1 MDYRSWWSCLLIFV
15 CKRLA
20 WSTCTLRTRRFGWT
34 NMTLSGGTTCTAFLR
49 FSTSSNCTV
58 FSFCKCMNVH
68 KCKHA
73 FLLCSIANGTSGTV
87 SLPLPFFWVL
97 ECRLFWH
104 SDHDRMYRLFLQ
116 SPIFSHSFCTSF
128 YSAMTW
134 LTTRHALLHCA
145 RRAVI
150 VMKIIIT
157 RGTLARNYTYF
168 LHVNDQL
175 LTRILTTEYTCTK
188 SQNCGTWYLYF

>member
-87 SLPLPFFWVL
+87 SLPLPFFLGVGV
-97 ECRLFWH
+97 
-104 SDHDRMYRLFLQ
+104 STFL
-116 SPIFSHSFCTSF
+116 
-128 YSAMTW
+128 
-134 LTTRHALLHCA
+134 ALRSWPHLQTFFAIPHFFPQ
-145 RRAVI
+145 
-150 VMKIIIT
+150 
-157 RGTLARNYTYF
+157 F
-168 LHVNDQL
+168 LHVFLQRDDMANNT
-175 LTRILTTEYTCTK
+175 TRAASLRSKSGHSNENYYHPGYNCT
-188 SQNCGTWYLYF
+188 